1 MLRGPPRSSRT
12 GKVFPY
18 ATLFR
23 SPRPVEHL
31 SKLDRVLERELSPR
45 PDREVSGMSAV
56 AEQDDLVVRPT
67 LAQDAPA
74 VEPDR
79 RAAEARGVR
88 HQPVAIE
95 VLRESLPALRNCRG
109 LVSRIEAQFPPRSGP
124 Q

>member
-23 SPRPVEHL
+23 SPRPVEHF

-67 LAQDAPA
+67 LAQDAPE

-79 RAAEARGVR
+79 RAAEVRGVR
-88 HQPVAIE
+88 HQPAAIE
-95 VLRESLPALRNCRG
+95 LLREYLFALRKD
-109 LVSRIEAQFPPRSGP
+109 LKHVV
-124 Q
+124 